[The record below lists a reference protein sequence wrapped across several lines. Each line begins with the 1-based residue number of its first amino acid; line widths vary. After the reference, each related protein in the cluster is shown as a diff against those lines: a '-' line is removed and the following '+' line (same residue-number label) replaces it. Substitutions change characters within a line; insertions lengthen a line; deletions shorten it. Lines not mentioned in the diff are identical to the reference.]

1 MSTQSNLY
9 TLPGVSDGTPVPLA
23 NQRTFE
29 YQRRFSALTRGL
41 SPSQIDK
48 IFQNMQLFI
57 STQCDA
63 QGESRGAA
71 VPGRPMAGKPT
82 LATTLPRARS
92 KLADLSKR
100 EHEVLVLVSNGYSR
114 REIGEALEIS
124 VNTAARHISNIYR
137 KLGVTSVAE
146 ASRYALEHS
155 AGGQ

>member
-9 TLPGVSDGTPVPLA
+9 TLPGVSDGTSAPIA
-23 NQRTFE
+23 HQRIFE
-29 YQRRFSALTRGL
+29 YQRRFSAMTRGL
-41 SPSQIDK
+41 TPSQIDK

-63 QGESRGAA
+63 RVEETNTA
-71 VPGRPMAGKPT
+71 PGRPIASKPT
-82 LATTLPRARS
+82 LATSQPRPVG
-92 KLADLSKR
+92 KLAELSKR

-146 ASRYALEHS
+146 ATRYALEHGA
-155 AGGQ
+155 AG